1 MFKSKLQ
8 EVCQK
13 KAWALPEY
21 SSTKEGVDHDPRF
34 SASVL
39 VNGLTFHTPQSFR
52 SSKLAQNDAARLAF
66 EHFSAPV
73 PAIAPAAAPL
83 PVSRPAPS
91 AFPQPSLIAGL
102 PVGSQIS
109 DNTTVVSSQ
118 NSGSTLSVD
127 GDNYSKDV
135 QHHKNQLQYYA
146 QKRNL
151 NLPAYSCE
159 REGPPHAARFKCTVT
174 IDGQTYQGQEFLPT
188 VKDAEHAAAKVA
200 LISLLP
206 NGVQEDDT
214 GLYKNLLQEL
224 LQKEGQHIPLYS
236 TTTSGEPHMRRFVS
250 TVEIGGEYFTEIGS
264 EILEKIKPGQYA
276 ECGNGIS
283 LIYSNSQ
290 YNTVQQSFNF
300 HRIQWLLVLY
310 A

>member
-21 SSTKEGVDHDPRF
+21 STTKEGLDHDPRF
-34 SASVL
+34 AASVL

-66 EHFSAPV
+66 EHFSA
-73 PAIAPAAAPL
+73 APL
-83 PVSRPAPS
+83 HVSRPAPS
-91 AFPQPSLIAGL
+91 SFPQPSLIAGL

-109 DNTTVVSSQ
+109 DNTTVIGSQ
-118 NSGSTLSVD
+118 NSGSSLSVD

-151 NLPAYSCE
+151 NLPGYSCE

-188 VKDAEHAAAKVA
+188 VKDAERAAAKVA

-214 GLYKNLLQEL
+214 GWYKNLLQEL
-224 LQKEGQHIPLYS
+224 LQKEGQHVPLYS
-236 TTTSGEPHMRRFVS
+236 STTSGEPHMLRFVS
-250 TVEIGGEYFTEIGS
+250 TVEIGGEYVTGEVARSKKLAEMSAAKFMRLEIGKLRCALQRTGRS
-264 EILEKIKPGQYA
+264 WVMEATK
-276 ECGNGIS
+276 GIS
-283 LIYSNSQ
+283 YVRDMSSM
-290 YNTVQQSFNF
+290 
-300 HRIQWLLVLY
+300 H
-310 A
+310 